1 MNLPAGA
8 MIGALRGIA
17 GYQPLFA
24 SAFPRRGLTPETVAE
39 AIATYERTIVSS
51 SAPFDAWLDGDE
63 AAISAAAQR
72 GFLLFNT
79 KAGCASCH
87 AGWLFT
93 DEGFHDI
100 GLPGSLRG
108 GLPDTDDGRGALLPH
123 IGKMR
128 HAFKTPGLREV
139 AVRGPYMHDGSLP
152 TLEAVVAHY
161 DRGGE
166 DRPSKSRSIVP
177 LGLSAGDQAD
187 LVAFLRTLTS
197 PVASNVIPALP
208 R

>member
-1 MNLPAGA
+1 
-8 MIGALRGIA
+8 
-17 GYQPLFA
+17 
-24 SAFPRRGLTPETVAE
+24 
-39 AIATYERTIVSS
+39 
-51 SAPFDAWLDGDE
+51 
-63 AAISAAAQR
+63 
-72 GFLLFNT
+72 
-79 KAGCASCH
+79 
-87 AGWLFT
+87 
-93 DEGFHDI
+93 
-100 GLPGSLRG
+100 
-108 GLPDTDDGRGALLPH
+108 
-123 IGKMR
+123 
-128 HAFKTPGLREV
+128 
-139 AVRGPYMHDGSLP
+139 MHDGSLP